1 MKKQAQKTVKP
12 TAFTDMVTTHKMKE
26 VAPPESAKR
35 DPMMAAQAK
44 GETISK
50 AAKEW
55 MKAAKSQN
63 PNSGFMDVAS
73 ENLKPTL
80 GSGRDMLY
88 KGKKSKE

>member
-1 MKKQAQKTVKP
+1 MKKQAQKTLKP
-12 TAFTDMVTTHKMKE
+12 ASFTEMVQNHKMKE
-26 VAPPESAKR
+26 VAPPESAKK
-35 DPMMAAQAK
+35 DPMMVSQAK

-55 MKAAKSQN
+55 MKSAKSQN
-63 PNSGFMDVAS
+63 PTSGFLDVAS

-80 GSGRDMLY
+80 GTNREMLY